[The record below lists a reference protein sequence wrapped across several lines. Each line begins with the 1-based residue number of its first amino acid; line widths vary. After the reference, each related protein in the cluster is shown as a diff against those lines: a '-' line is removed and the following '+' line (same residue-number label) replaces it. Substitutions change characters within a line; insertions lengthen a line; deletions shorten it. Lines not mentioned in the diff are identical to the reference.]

1 VSPSKSEPFRADA
14 AVVWRLGAELFTST
28 DQALVELIKNSYD
41 AGAESVRL
49 EIKRP
54 TAEPQTPTD
63 DQTIE
68 RGEMPNAEPAEDELE
83 DDAGQ
88 LGRPVARD
96 GSILI
101 IDDGS
106 GMTAE
111 DIVRG
116 WLTLSASIKAE
127 QKQEG
132 IPPDKRVPLGDKG
145 LGRLGAQRL
154 GRKLRLRTRPE
165 PEPGAGRLE
174 HDVSIDWS
182 AFQRG
187 RMLSDITPSWI
198 THADLADAEPW
209 PLAASTGT
217 VLEITEPYADDA
229 GWTDETTLQRSLSTV
244 MNPYASVQNFNVSVE
259 VDGDALDLRQV
270 SDEVRAAA
278 LTSWKVTYKDR
289 QLKISGVMR
298 REWFR
303 PKEEER
309 RELLQRQL
317 RTAEGREEMIE
328 RLQGR
333 GPVADV
339 SFAESKGRGFTAKHA
354 VRPDAISKFPQEEC
368 GPFHMELDVVSL
380 ELGVAR
386 ELSLSVFDRQADYRK
401 WVKER
406 GGVSIFRDGFV
417 VAAGD
422 DLLQLGKSFTSGGSY
437 YGLRPQNVLGYI
449 GISARENARLQE
461 TTSREDFQRNPAFLR
476 FEAIVRL
483 AVSEIDRI
491 LDESGRAG
499 GEWAKELSERA
510 EGLFGLT
517 GDELV
522 DQAGAVADR
531 SRAAAASIQRAE
543 AVLATAGVVDDETD
557 DERAE
562 LLGELATARSTLDAA
577 IELTP
582 LVAHLRDRLGQAQL
596 NYEDLLATAG
606 LGLAAEGLAHDIT
619 QVMERL
625 RLRAR
630 AAGKV
635 RTGLPEDVELLLD
648 EVDWAAGAL
657 RSQLRH
663 LDPMLRYSRLRRT
676 EVNLGK
682 LVRDTAA
689 FHRDRLH
696 PQGIVVTASVSKPSQ
711 VRLSPG
717 RLGQVLDNLVHN
729 SVYWLLEDGRP
740 EGESPSIQFTVEGSE
755 IVVADN
761 GPGVPPELGSRA
773 FEPFV
778 TRKHEGRGLG
788 LWLVRQLLDLD
799 QASIE
804 LEPDPD
810 TGRLDRFRIR
820 YPSTSAAAR

>member
-1 VSPSKSEPFRADA
+1 VSPSVPESFRADA

-41 AGAESVRL
+41 AGAEHVRL

-54 TAEPQTPTD
+54 AAAPASDGD
-63 DQTIE
+63 DD
-68 RGEMPNAEPAEDELE
+68 PPS
-83 DDAGQ
+83 GQ
-88 LGRPVARD
+88 QSLPSPDSDPITESETEAQRPVAED

-101 IDDGS
+101 IDDGA

-111 DIVRG
+111 EIVRG
-116 WLTLSASIKAE
+116 WLTLSASVKAE

-154 GRKLRLRTRPE
+154 GRKLRLRTRPAAQ
-165 PEPGAGRLE
+165 PGAGALE
-174 HDVSIDWS
+174 HDVAIDWGE
-182 AFQRG
+182 FQPG
-187 RMLSDITPSWI
+187 RLLSDITPGWV
-198 THADLADAEPW
+198 THTDLTLAEPW
-209 PLAASTGT
+209 PMAALTGT

-229 GWTDETTLQRSLSTV
+229 GWSDETTLQRSLSTV
-244 MNPYASVQNFNVSVE
+244 MNPYASVQNFDVTVT
-259 VDGDALDLRQV
+259 VDGDSLDLHQV
-270 SDEVRAAA
+270 SSEVRAAA
-278 LTSWKVTYKDR
+278 LTTWTVSYEKRK
-289 QLKISGVMR
+289 LKITGSMR

-317 RTAEGREEMIE
+317 RTVEGRDEMVE
-328 RLQGR
+328 RLKAR
-333 GPVADV
+333 GPISDV
-339 SFAESKGRGFTAKHA
+339 SFGTSKSRGFTAEHI
-354 VRPDAISKFPQEEC
+354 VRPDEISGFPGQEC
-368 GPFHMELDVVSL
+368 GPFRMELDVVSL

-401 WVKER
+401 WVRER

-449 GISARENARLQE
+449 GISARENAHLQE
-461 TTSREDFQRNPAFLR
+461 TTSREDFQRNAAFLR
-476 FEAIVRL
+476 FEAILRL
-483 AVSEIDRI
+483 AVSEINRI

-499 GEWAKELSERA
+499 SEWAKELAERA

-522 DQAGAVADR
+522 GQAGQVADR
-531 SRAAAASIQRAE
+531 SRAAAASIHRAE
-543 AVLATAGVVDDETD
+543 TVLATAEVADDETD
-557 DERAE
+557 EERAQ
-562 LLGELATARSTLDAA
+562 LLRELASAKATLDAA
-577 IELTP
+577 GDLAP
-582 LVAHLRDRLGQAQL
+582 VVAHLRDRLAQAQL

-630 AAGKV
+630 AAAKV
-635 RTGLPEDVELLLD
+635 RDGLPEDVELLLD
-648 EVDWAAGAL
+648 EVEWAAGAL

-676 EVNLGK
+676 DVNLGK

-696 PQGIVVTASVSKPSQ
+696 PQGIVVTASVSKGAQ

-729 SVYWLLEDGRP
+729 SVYWLLDRGDYDGGAP
-740 EGESPSIQFTVEGSE
+740 TIHFAVEGSE
-755 IVVADN
+755 IVVSDN
-761 GPGVPPELGSRA
+761 GPGVAPELGSRA

-799 QASIE
+799 QASID
-804 LEPDPD
+804 LEQDPG
-810 TGRLDRFRIR
+810 TGRLNRFRIR
-820 YPSTSAAAR
+820 YPSLGASQ